1 MPTNARLRTSTNTIT
16 VPTLEYPSAVAD
28 QHLLDCDFSRIFEDD
43 ADTETA
49 IAESAE
55 PNHKFLPPQQVS
67 LPPKSFGQEFVNL
80 YMIVDPTTGLMV
92 CPQQVLTYQN
102 GAATSTA
109 VVGHNFMGFDCAK
122 SSANRNTMVDQQVH
136 PIQEKVTSSRPA
148 QEKNLLNLLS
158 VGVSPRVC
166 SSTGMLQPLKG
177 MPMTASMSSDSQ
189 PIRALSAYNF
199 FFRDERDRMLNG
211 HCEDWSDSKKR
222 QLLQAH
228 WGRDRTK
235 KRRHRKSHGQI
246 SFISL
251 SKEISARWKKL
262 TNEQKDFYR
271 EVASL
276 DFARFQRETKQMSE
290 GGD

>member
-1 MPTNARLRTSTNTIT
+1 M
-16 VPTLEYPSAVAD
+16 VPAVEQASAFSD
-28 QHLLDCDFSRIFEDD
+28 NLLDFDFSRIFEDD
-43 ADTETA
+43 TDTAVVEP
-49 IAESAE
+49 AEASTLVRPQE
-55 PNHKFLPPQQVS
+55 VPSPPQRNS
-67 LPPKSFGQEFVNL
+67 QEFVNI
-80 YMIVDPTTGLMV
+80 YMIVDPTTGQMI

-109 VVGHNFMGFDCAK
+109 LVGRNFMGWDHTH
-122 SSANRNTMVDQQVH
+122 SSTTRHTIVDQQVL
-136 PIQEKVTSSRPA
+136 PIQEKITSSRPT

-158 VGVSPRVC
+158 MGVSPRVC
-166 SSTGMLQPLKG
+166 SSTGMIQPLKG
-177 MPMTASMSSDSQ
+177 MPSTASVSSDSQ
-189 PIRALSAYNF
+189 PIRGLSAYNF
-199 FFRDERDRMLNG
+199 FFRDERDRLLNG
-211 HCEDWSDSKKR
+211 HDEDWSDCKKR

-262 TNEQKDFYR
+262 TDEHKHFYR

-276 DFARFQRETKQMSE
+276 DFARFQNETKQMSD
-290 GGD
+290 GHN